1 MSEDLELFK
10 NITSELSKL
19 DSDILNTSICSY
31 EGDLEEMTTEELY
44 EAAQELLWIAKDLA
58 TEDDYDLEAIEEA
71 ELNFEQLSELL

>member
-31 EGDLEEMTTEELY
+31 EVDLEEMTTEELY
-44 EAAQELLWIAKDLA
+44 EAAQELLWIARDLS
-58 TEDDYDLEAIEEA
+58 TEDEYELEAVEEA
-71 ELNFEQLSELL
+71 ELHFEQLAELL